1 MFEVTKVDPYIK
13 ADIKCCFCGS
23 GIQFRYS
30 IPDCL
35 LSGNVLKSMA
45 LQVTVNRLP
54 LVIEGIRDKL
64 VWVWS
69 VSMETIWAIGGIIPD
84 WSPTREHHLV
94 LNE

>member
-1 MFEVTKVDPYIK
+1 MFEVTKVNPYIK
-13 ADIKCCFCGS
+13 ADIKCCFCGI
-23 GIQFRYS
+23 GIQFWYS

-45 LQVTVNRLP
+45 LQVTVNRLL

-64 VWVWS
+64 VQVWL
-69 VSMETIWAIGGIIPD
+69 VSMETIREIGNIIPD